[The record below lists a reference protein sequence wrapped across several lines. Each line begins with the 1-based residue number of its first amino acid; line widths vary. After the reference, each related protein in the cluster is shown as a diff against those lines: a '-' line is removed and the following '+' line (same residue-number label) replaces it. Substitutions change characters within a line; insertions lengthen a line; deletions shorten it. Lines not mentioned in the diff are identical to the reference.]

1 MAKSDFL
8 AVSIP
13 ADLRRRADGL
23 IEEVRQ
29 AEDRSAHVPA
39 IVDLISDLME
49 AGLESSFM
57 RPLKE
62 VGIGFVGR
70 QTARVGLTSAKKG
83 VNMVVRQMLR
93 RMDDE
98 QILYIVDFI
107 DEMLVSRDDAEGS
120 LV

>member
-1 MAKSDFL
+1 MAEDHFL

-13 ADLRRRADGL
+13 ADLRRRADRL

-57 RPLKE
+57 QPLEE
-62 VGIGFVGR
+62 VGVGFVGR

-93 RMDDE
+93 RMNDD
-98 QILYIVDFI
+98 QLLYVVEFI
-107 DEMLVSRDDAEGS
+107 DGMLLPRDDAEGS
-120 LV
+120 RV